1 MSEQKTKIS
10 SIVVY
15 LASGHVKE
23 FNEVSGVGLD
33 KEYGFPRLTIFDY
46 TGSSETFNLLQVQSY
61 ATTVEVVN

>member
-1 MSEQKTKIS
+1 MSEQETKIS

-15 LASGHVKE
+15 LVSGHVKE

-33 KEYGFPRLTIFDY
+33 EEYGIPRFTIFDY
-46 TGSSETFNLLQVQSY
+46 SGNSETFNLLQVQSY